1 MPPNQKPILVT
12 SSSGNHAQ
20 ALAFSAKTMGLQALI
35 AMPSNAPMVK
45 KAAVRGYGATIVDC
59 GPNIKEVG

>member
-1 MPPNQKPILVT
+1 
-12 SSSGNHAQ
+12 
-20 ALAFSAKTMGLQALI
+20 MGLQALI
-35 AMPSNAPMVK
+35 AMPSNAPAVK